1 LASIG
6 ELFGLGCGSN
16 DDLTDAGAALWLS
29 GIPSWARA
37 EVTFWTTE
45 GPSCSA
51 LSGFLDDP
59 NDGVVEMAAGQL
71 SGATNMGHVTGWC
84 HSTGMS
90 APANYT
96 DSARNVEMDAEA
108 AR

>member
-1 LASIG
+1 MESDFLKTLA
-6 ELFGLGCGSN
+6 
-16 DDLTDAGAALWLS
+16 

-37 EVTFWTTE
+37 EVSYWTTS
-45 GPSCSA
+45 GSGCSGISF
-51 LSGFLDDP
+51 LLDDP
-59 NDGVVEMAAGQL
+59 DDGVVEMANGQL
-71 SGATNMGHVTGWC
+71 SGANNMGHLTGWC

-96 DSARNVEMDAEA
+96 DSARNAEMDAEA